1 MVSLLMMKGRDSV
14 EKIVLK
20 SEQLKKD
27 IYAMLKKD
35 DSEELYKYEL
45 KEIKKIT
52 LRKYNFLEEENAYY
66 FNEIE
71 LFENLESISFN
82 QFNIS
87 QEIVECINKCRS
99 LKSVTFNHCKFEA
112 EDEVVLDI
120 ESLYL
125 TFSDINDLVNFKN
138 CDKIENIEIIE
149 CGEIDIKEAKVLNGI
164 KKIEIYNCK
173 ITNAMEFVS
182 LEGLEVLK
190 LDGSIL
196 DEDIENSIKDNIQY
210 QHKEKFYLIP

>member
-1 MVSLLMMKGRDSV
+1 MKGRDSV
-14 EKIVLK
+14 EKILLK

-99 LKSVTFNHCKFEA
+99 LKSVTFNHCKFEV

-138 CDKIENIEIIE
+138 CDKIKNIEIIE

-164 KKIEIYNCK
+164 KKIEIYNSK

-182 LEGLEVLK
+182 VEGLEVLK